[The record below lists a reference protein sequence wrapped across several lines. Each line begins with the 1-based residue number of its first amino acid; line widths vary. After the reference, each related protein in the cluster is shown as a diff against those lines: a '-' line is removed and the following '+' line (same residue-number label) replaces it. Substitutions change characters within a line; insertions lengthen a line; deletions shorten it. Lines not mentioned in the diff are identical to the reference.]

1 MKPLGLIDREPDDR
15 NTWSQPKMIATEWPA
30 IFFMPPAAGEEPAQT
45 RFLATFGEAVRFIV
59 VEYPSLAEMIKS
71 HGRFDIIV
79 DAVVTQIT
87 QVRANGPYLL
97 AGYSFGGFVAREV
110 ARRLIEAGHDVNFLG
125 LIDTRLEL
133 RFSTE
138 GAHAKAIRFI
148 GKLWTQP
155 KEAAFR
161 ARIWAL
167 EHLPFVI
174 ARLLSR
180 LQSILPVK
188 YASAFEM
195 ELAARLRMKSLYET
209 TVTPLSV
216 KTTLFQSEQLFGE
229 KPDVEWDAISSD
241 LVAIFVRGS
250 HTSLFDPPNCLDLR
264 DRMLEAVN
272 SSCFD
277 HSSTETGNRT
287 KNR

>member
-1 MKPLGLIDREPDDR
+1 
-15 NTWSQPKMIATEWPA
+15 
-30 IFFMPPAAGEEPAQT
+30 MPPAAGEEPAQA
-45 RFLATFGEAVRFIV
+45 RFLATFGETVKFIV
-59 VEYPSLAEMIKS
+59 IQYPSLAETITD
-71 HGRFDIIV
+71 HGRFDQIV

-110 ARRLIEAGHDVNFLG
+110 ARQLIEAGHDVNFLG

-155 KEAAFR
+155 REAMFR
-161 ARIWAL
+161 ARIWGL

-174 ARLLSR
+174 TKLLSR
-180 LQSILPVK
+180 LLSILPTE
-188 YASAFEM
+188 YASALEL

-209 TVTPLSV
+209 TVRPLSV
-216 KTTLFQSEQLFGE
+216 RTTLFQSEQLFGE
-229 KPDVEWDAISSD
+229 KPDCDWDAISSD
-241 LVAIFVRGS
+241 LVVISVRGS
-250 HTSLFDPPNCLDLR
+250 HISLFDPPNCLDLR

-272 SSCFD
+272 RSCFD
-277 HSSTETGNRT
+277 HSSTEIGN
-287 KNR
+287 